1 MAIFDDQHH
10 DGESVG
16 TLSYLLIVWDEGAVE
31 AEKSHCKLMGL
42 KMKLSS
48 G

>member
-16 TLSYLLIVWDEGAVE
+16 TLSYLLIALEEGALE
-31 AEKSHCKLMGL
+31 AEKSQCKLMGL